1 MATYDHRQV
10 LADYAHG
17 KLTPEMAVGH
27 SLQHIEHL
35 YAAQAAARSE
45 WRAEID
51 ALKTQLTQT
60 QATVDRL
67 YTLIEKARTKQKLR
81 NPPGQTTPD
90 RP

>member
-27 SLQHIEHL
+27 SLQHIEQL

-81 NPPGQTTPD
+81 TPPGQTTPD
-90 RP
+90 QP